1 MNYVSFLKKKNNIK
15 CEKHL
20 YNLNSKENYIGHIR
34 SLKKATNNG
43 LNLQK
48 VHNII
53 NFNQKECLKPP
64 NKSHAELKNMQRM
77 ILKII

>member
-1 MNYVSFLKKKNNIK
+1 MEYPEQLWSSYNELRFFPEKKNNIK

-34 SLKKATNNG
+34 SLKKAINNG

-53 NFNQKECLKPP
+53 ILI
-64 NKSHAELKNMQRM
+64 KNNV
-77 ILKII
+77 